1 MHIEITC
8 KIHLI
13 MAAKNEA
20 EKSVL
25 SQMKIAVVDDH
36 ELIREGINTILANN
50 GATCVDKYR
59 TAMELVSVM
68 DAGLSYDFYII
79 DLELPDL
86 DGFVL
91 IEMIRARN
99 SVAHIIVSTVHD
111 EIWTLRKLLAREVN
125 AIIYKSGDSNE
136 ILVAIDEILSGN
148 NYYCEAVH
156 RTLKDAGDNSL
167 HPSMRELEV
176 LYQIAQGKTSREI
189 AAAMFVSENTVEA
202 HRKSLFAKLGAI
214 NGVDLIVKAIGRGY
228 LKKSGGKR

>member
-1 MHIEITC
+1 
-8 KIHLI
+8 
-13 MAAKNEA
+13 MADKNES

-59 TAMELVSVM
+59 TAMELESVM

-99 SVAHIIVSTVHD
+99 PVAHIIVSTVHD

-125 AIIYKSGDSNE
+125 AIIYKSGDGNE
-136 ILVAIDEILSGN
+136 IIVAIDEILNGN

-167 HPSMRELEV
+167 HPSKRELEV

-214 NGVDLIVKAIGRGY
+214 NGVDLIVKAIGKGY
-228 LKKSGGKR
+228 LKNSGVKR